1 MSPKQLFKAFQNA
14 HFCPFHDVRL
24 VPAICG
30 RHAESMAFCLLSI
43 GPPFSPQNS
52 TLVMSFLFQHLDLT
66 RILGQKPSSHNFAK
80 RARSSWSQMV
90 SLRRSLS
97 SWLRW
102 RGPTPRRGRCGKP
115 GKARQGWEP
124 AGTIPER
131 SKVLTYLDISWH
143 VSFEIHMIHGS
154 LAVSPSIRKP
164 SKWSRR
170 AKQRQILT
178 EPLYATTFWY
188 FLWYPLIL
196 SATEFPGSHHHQL
209 TVLPKSSFLNVA
221 RLRLP
226 RLNLSKV

>member
-1 MSPKQLFKAFQNA
+1 
-14 HFCPFHDVRL
+14 
-24 VPAICG
+24 
-30 RHAESMAFCLLSI
+30 
-43 GPPFSPQNS
+43 
-52 TLVMSFLFQHLDLT
+52 MSFLFQHLDLT
-66 RILGQKPSSHNFAK
+66 RILGQKPSSLAQFCK
-80 RARSSWSQMV
+80 EGKEFLV
-90 SLRRSLS
+90 SNGESGSGEASLS

-102 RGPTPRRGRCGKP
+102 RGPTPRRGRELWETRETQTRLG
-115 GKARQGWEP
+115 AGWDHP
-124 AGTIPER
+124 WTFK
-131 SKVLTYLDISWH
+131 SLDISWH